1 MDRIRRDRDGSF
13 TLYDAVLFFL
23 FLVIASTIL
32 MTYASESRT
41 NDIDSIDKEYY
52 ETTRKAVL
60 SSTVP
65 ETFFIHDDQKVVRK
79 DHSIKNLLLEQFLLE
94 QNGVPRSNFSYGS
107 SICDTVN
114 EHIKDDHSWF
124 IRLHSSYHTL
134 IIDSDGYV
142 GSDTFE
148 DKLDDNTVSSSSTIT
163 DYDGN
168 PIEIT
173 FFLYR

>member
-1 MDRIRRDRDGSF
+1 MNIFRRDRDGSF

-32 MTYASESRT
+32 MTYASESRS
-41 NDIDSIDKEYY
+41 NDIESIDNESC

-65 ETFFIHDDQKVVRK
+65 ETHFVHDDKNVTRE
-79 DHSIKNLLLEQFLLE
+79 DYSIKNLLLEQYLLE
-94 QNGVPRSNFSYGS
+94 QNGIPRSNFSYGS
-107 SICDTVN
+107 SICETVN
-114 EHIKDDHSWF
+114 EHIRDDHSWF

-134 IIDSDGYV
+134 IIGNDGYV

-148 DKLDDNTVSSSSTIT
+148 ERLGENTVSSSSTMT

>member
-1 MDRIRRDRDGSF
+1 MDRLRRDREGSF

-32 MTYASESRT
+32 MTYASESRS
-41 NDIDSIDKEYY
+41 NDIDSIDNEYC
-52 ETTRKAVL
+52 ETSRKAIL

-65 ETFFIHDDQKVVRK
+65 ETHFIHDDEKVVRE
-79 DHSIKNLLLEQFLLE
+79 DYSIKNLLLEQFLLE
-94 QNGVPRSNFSYGS
+94 KNGVPRINFSYDS
-107 SICDTVN
+107 SICDIVN
-114 EHIKDDHSWF
+114 EHIRDDYSWF

-134 IIDSDGYV
+134 IIGNDGYV

-148 DKLDDNTVSSSSTIT
+148 EGFDENTVSSSSTMT

-168 PIEIT
+168 SIEIT